1 MLDEWLSCFGKES
14 SSLGDIEVPVF
25 VEGVFMEAAERMLIY

>member
-14 SSLGDIEVPVF
+14 SSLGDIGVSVL
-25 VEGVFMEAAERMLIY
+25 VESVFMEAAERMLIY